1 MWLVLRVDWCS
12 GFKALI
18 PLQGKNWRIFNPVFV
33 SHISEMLIK
42 EHTTQRNKKR
52 IKLGREIWIRHK
64 IILSTCQRLLFYFTK
79 LTKVSRTL
87 NKDSAS

>member
-42 EHTTQRNKKR
+42 EHTTQRNKK
-52 IKLGREIWIRHK
+52 G
-64 IILSTCQRLLFYFTK
+64 
-79 LTKVSRTL
+79 
-87 NKDSAS
+87 